1 MKLNSKFSIIVAV
14 TVFQVFLLSFSSIS
28 GSKKMV
34 KMKEYQY
41 VQSEVSS
48 ELTDL
53 IIYLDN
59 MDYRAFQPTVA
70 YREWHSKVVTLDSNF
85 NYLLHDDIT
94 KQFNAEFRENLDSIE
109 TIWEMLKTRFQPI
122 ETVFGEMQELKLSNA
137 EQTDIQANGIRE
149 AYLKLPEN
157 ENFAKL
163 YDLVLVAH
171 DEIAGV
177 NRSKETLARLNYM
190 SSLEIATIVQ
200 QQETRYTLTSLIL
213 AVFSTAFLTVLI
225 LMVTKN
231 VTKGIVSVEK
241 VAETLAKKDF
251 SGKTKPTGSNEI
263 KSLMENMNQMIDQI
277 NDFFIIVKTTASK
290 AISSGYTITDS
301 ANSTA
306 AASGQIADNLDTIGK
321 EFEEITGAVQRA
333 IQVISEMNLHIDTLV
348 ENNQKQTSAIEE
360 SDLAVNEVVETL
372 EYMNTMA
379 IKRTQSAQEMNALVA
394 DGDAKITSTKNLLDD
409 INGKLGEVKEVVTI
423 INSVANKT
431 NLLSMNAAIES
442 AHAGE
447 AGKGFGV
454 VASEIRALAEATQK
468 NSVRIADVVQNIVN
482 SVYQA
487 NESSKAAS
495 LAFGKVSNQANEIM
509 GSLQEITTGIGRID
523 DQMHQIKDKSG
534 ETSEAADKINSYC
547 GEISQKQLLVSKE
560 VDSMNDLFVAT
571 SVSIKKMKQGTL
583 DIVNRMKEV
592 STSSK
597 DSYKNMTDLENIL
610 EEFKTNS
617 EVDQAVEEVDQ
628 ENMIDNPVSDELQ
641 NLINAAE
648 AGEIPNMEKLQNP
661 GKGDD
666 VVFNLEDVLEDVE
679 DYKG

>member
-85 NYLLHDDIT
+85 NYLLHDNIT
-94 KQFNAEFRENLDSIE
+94 KQFNAEFRESLDSIE

-122 ETVFGEMQELKLSNA
+122 ETVFGEMQDLKLSNA
-137 EQTDIQANGIRE
+137 EKTDIQADGIRE
-149 AYLKLPEN
+149 AYSKFPEN

-163 YDLVLVAH
+163 YDLVLVVH

-177 NRSKETLARLNYM
+177 NRSKETLSRLNYM

-200 QQETRYTLTSLIL
+200 QQETQYTVTSLLL
-213 AVFSTAFLTVLI
+213 AVFSTAFLTILI

-231 VTKGIVSVEK
+231 VSKGIVSVEK
-241 VAETLAKKDF
+241 VTETLAKKDF
-251 SGKTKPTGSNEI
+251 SVKTNPGGTTEI

-360 SDLAVNEVVETL
+360 SDIAVNEVVETL

-423 INSVANKT
+423 INNVANKT

-468 NSVRIADVVQNIVN
+468 NSVRIADVIQNIVN

-495 LAFGKVSNQANEIM
+495 LAFGKVSNQADEIM

-523 DQMHQIKDKSG
+523 EQMHQIKDKSG
-534 ETSEAADKINSYC
+534 ETSEVADKINSYC

-628 ENMIDNPVSDELQ
+628 ENMIENPVSDELQ

-648 AGEIPNMEKLQNP
+648 AAEIPNVENI
-661 GKGDD
+661 GKDTDD
-666 VVFNLEDVLEDVE
+666 IVFNLEDVE